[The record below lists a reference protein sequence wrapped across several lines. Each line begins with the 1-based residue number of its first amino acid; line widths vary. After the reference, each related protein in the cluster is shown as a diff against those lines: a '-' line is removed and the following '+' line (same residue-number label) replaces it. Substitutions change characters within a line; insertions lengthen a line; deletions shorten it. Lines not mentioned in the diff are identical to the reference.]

1 MGKQRRVAFAGGS
14 TGLGGPVDP
23 RQPARPSFIPEPTR
37 AGCGCLLLISL
48 GLILLLGLITGG
60 QF

>member
-1 MGKQRRVAFAGGS
+1 MGKQRRLAFAGGS

-48 GLILLLGLITGG
+48 GLILLLG
-60 QF
+60 

>member
-1 MGKQRRVAFAGGS
+1 MVVRRPVAFAGGS

-23 RQPARPSFIPEPTR
+23 RKPARPSFMPEPTR
-37 AGCGCLLLISL
+37 AGCGCLLLSSL
-48 GLILLLGLITGG
+48 GLILLVVLISG